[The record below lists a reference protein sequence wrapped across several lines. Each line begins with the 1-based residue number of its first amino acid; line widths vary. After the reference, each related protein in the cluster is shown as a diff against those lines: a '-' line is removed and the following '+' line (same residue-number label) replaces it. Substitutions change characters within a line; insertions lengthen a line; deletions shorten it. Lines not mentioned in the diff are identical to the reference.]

1 MKGRPTALW
10 RICLASMRLYGMSTL
25 RSLKLDD
32 VDWRLLSE
40 LQADGRL
47 SYNELARRVHLS
59 PPAVAERVRRMEEA
73 GVIAGYTARVD
84 PTRAG
89 QPLLAFVQLRCRAGN
104 CLLRTTNSDDFP
116 EVVEVH
122 KLSGEFCTLL
132 KTRASSLSH
141 MEGLFERLGE
151 LGELRTHI
159 VMSTQ
164 FDGRPVQEVTPER
177 PVTPS
182 DGWARQR

>member
-1 MKGRPTALW
+1 MKGRSTALW
-10 RICLASMRLYGMSTL
+10 RICLATMRLYGMSTL

-40 LQADGRL
+40 LQ
-47 SYNELARRVHLS
+47 
-59 PPAVAERVRRMEEA
+59 EA

-182 DGWARQR
+182 DGWASQR